1 MDNSFFLYL
10 QQLELMAFFSGY
22 PLVYAVAVFFGEN
35 QQLKNNFRSRLSSV
49 LPFAYALVGTLYFG
63 LQLKN
68 LYPHYSVEN
77 IKATFQ
83 HPYLTAWA
91 LLSLLFWLP
100 AIAKKKVLSLL
111 HSLVFF
117 FFIVKDLF
125 LQLSAL
131 SGGNDVVRNN
141 MKIYTLSLLLNLG
154 SLALIGLLFFL
165 FSFLKKR
172 GRTSSLQE

>member
-1 MDNSFFLYL
+1 MDNSFFAYL
-10 QQLELMAFFSGY
+10 QQLELIAFFSGY
-22 PLVYAVAVFFGEN
+22 PLIYLIILSFAGNRQE
-35 QQLKNNFRSRLSSV
+35 KNNFMSRLILL
-49 LPFAYALVGTLYFG
+49 LPFAYAFIGTLFLGY
-63 LQLKN
+63 QLKN

-131 SGGNDVVRNN
+131 SGGNDVVRND

-172 GRTSSLQE
+172 GRTSSRQK

>member
-1 MDNSFFLYL
+1 M
-10 QQLELMAFFSGY
+10 
-22 PLVYAVAVFFGEN
+22 
-35 QQLKNNFRSRLSSV
+35 SRLILL
-49 LPFAYALVGTLYFG
+49 LPFAYAFTGTLFLGY
-63 LQLKN
+63 QLKN
-68 LYPHYSVEN
+68 LYPHYSPEN

-125 LQLSAL
+125 IQLSAS
-131 SGGNDVVRNN
+131 SGNNDVVRND

-154 SLALIGLLFFL
+154 SLALIIMLSFL

-172 GRTSSLQE
+172 GRTS

>member
-68 LYPHYSVEN
+68 LYPDYSVEN
-77 IKATFQ
+77 IKFTIQQSWLMGFG
-83 HPYLTAWA
+83 
-91 LLSLLFWLP
+91 LLAVLFWVP
-100 AIAKKKVLSLL
+100 ALSKKKIISLV
-111 HSLVFF
+111 HSLIFLFF
-117 FFIVKDLF
+117 LLRDFF
-125 LQLSAL
+125 LQLSA
-131 SGGNDVVRNN
+131 SAPDYNIIRND
-141 MKIYTLSLLLNLG
+141 MKIYSFSLLINIAA
-154 SLALIGLLFFL
+154 LACMICISFL
-165 FSFLKKR
+165 FTRYNKR
-172 GRTSSLQE
+172 FKN